1 MASVEQNTFNNS
13 GFKEKKKTAN
23 ESCFILAEHTLD
35 DQIYVIINSSERGQ
49 NLWHNAM
56 QIQCRQH
63 VCICVEVKLPTTIT
77 CVAFGG
83 ICTQNDHDNKFL
95 PNSFGVED
103 LFLLD
108 FYYFMKLYSE
118 KQTHT
123 CRISF
128 LEFGFVIRNSF
139 IELHKVD
146 YIVCELSICHC
157 LYSIHISHI
166 HIHIHKHNN
175 FNVIHANCNVCLF
188 LSLSLFSL
196 ALYVCIY

>member
-13 GFKEKKKTAN
+13 GFEEKKKTAN
-23 ESCFILAEHTLD
+23 EICFILAEHTSY
-35 DQIYVIINSSERGQ
+35 DQIYVIINSSKRGQ

-63 VCICVEVKLPTTIT
+63 VCICVEIKLPTTIT

-103 LFLLD
+103 LFLLH
-108 FYYFMKLYSE
+108 FFTPWSWLYSE

-123 CRISF
+123 YVVYLF
-128 LEFGFVIRNSF
+128 LEFGFAIHNSF
-139 IELHKVD
+139 IELIK
-146 YIVCELSICHC
+146 SSR
-157 LYSIHISHI
+157 LYSIHIS

-188 LSLSLFSL
+188 LSLFLFSF
-196 ALYVCIY
+196 ALYVCMY